1 MNILIVH
8 DRPEAGEAI
17 REIVAG
23 ICSKGAVEVV
33 TDASSARARLS
44 AHFYDL
50 LILDLTIPIVSN
62 KEAVG
67 FHVAEGLL
75 EELVASPALLLPA
88 NVVGITRDEDA
99 LYNIQNNIGPHLMA
113 IIAEDVDGRWRQQLS
128 DRVRYVL
135 DSAGA
140 RSRALLTNYGFD
152 LLVITALDKE
162 LSPYRDFFEIQDSP
176 SIPGVGEFT
185 FMDKDGNARRGACFA
200 IGRAGQPSAASE
212 TQGLLCNLRP
222 RLAIMSGFCGGV
234 PGKAELGDIL
244 FAELALDWDFGK
256 WKPSQETAKLYPRP
270 EPVVIRNSR
279 IHRIARHLVEDG
291 LPDPEPL
298 KAKIALLSKGEILQP
313 AMRLAP
319 FASGS
324 AVIGDETLLDGIREL
339 NENIGGVDMESYGFY
354 FACKHAHAAPPEFIC
369 IKAVADACG
378 TQKDDRLHA
387 ACSFASAHLAKV
399 LATLFWDFT
408 A

>member
-8 DRPEAGEAI
+8 DRPEVGEEI
-17 REIVAG
+17 RDIVAG
-23 ICSKGAVEVV
+23 ICPKGAVEIVD
-33 TDASSARARLS
+33 DASSARERLS
-44 AHFYDL
+44 ANFYDL
-50 LILDLTIPIVSN
+50 LILDLTIPVVSN
-62 KEAVG
+62 REAVG

-75 EELVASPALLLPA
+75 EELVESPALLPPG

-113 IIAEDVDGRWRQQLS
+113 IIAEDVDGRWRQQLH
-128 DRVRYVL
+128 DRVRYIL
-135 DSAGA
+135 NSAGA
-140 RSRALLTNYGFD
+140 RSRALLTNHGLD
-152 LLVITALDKE
+152 LLIITALDQE
-162 LSPYRDFFEIQDSP
+162 LSPYRDFFEMQDYP
-176 SIPGVGEFT
+176 SIPGLSEFAFT
-185 FMDKDGNARRGACFA
+185 DRDGNGRRGACFA

-234 PGKAELGDIL
+234 PGKAKLGDIL
-244 FAELALDWDFGK
+244 FAELALDWDYGK
-256 WKPSQETAKLYPRP
+256 WKRSEETAKLYPRP

-279 IHRIARHLVEDG
+279 THRIARKLVAEG
-291 LPDPEPL
+291 LPDPGPL
-298 KAKIALLSKGEILQP
+298 NANIALLSKGEIIEP

-324 AVIGDETLLDGIREL
+324 AVIGDETLLEGIREL
-339 NENIGGVDMESYGFY
+339 NENIGGVDMEAYGFY
-354 FACKHAHAAPPEFIC
+354 FACEHAHAAAPEFIC

-387 ACSFASAHLAKV
+387 ACSFASAHVAKV
-399 LATLFWDFT
+399 LATLLWDFT
-408 A
+408 V

>member
-1 MNILIVH
+1 MNVLIVH
-8 DRPEAGEAI
+8 DRPKAGEEI
-17 REIVAG
+17 RGIVAG
-23 ICSKGAVEVV
+23 ICPKSLVEVV
-33 TDASSARARLS
+33 TDASSARERL
-44 AHFYDL
+44 AANFYDL
-50 LILDLTIPIVSN
+50 LILDLTIPIISK

-67 FHVAEGLL
+67 FQVAEGLL
-75 EELVASPALLLPA
+75 EELVGSPALLSPA

-113 IIAEDVDGRWRQQLS
+113 IIAEDVDGRWRQQLG

-140 RSRALLTNYGFD
+140 RSRALLTNHGLD
-152 LLVITALDKE
+152 LLLITALDQE
-162 LSPYRDFFEIQDSP
+162 ISPYRDFFEMQDYP
-176 SIPGVGEFT
+176 SIPGVSEFAFT
-185 FMDKDGNARRGACFA
+185 DKDGNARRGACFA

-222 RLAIMSGFCGGV
+222 RLAIMTGFCGGV

-244 FAELALDWDFGK
+244 FAELALDWDYGK
-256 WKPSQETAKLYPRP
+256 WKPSEETAKLYPRP

-279 IHRIARHLVEDG
+279 THRIARKLVADG
-291 LPDPEPL
+291 LPDPMPL
-298 KAKIALLSKGEILQP
+298 KASMALLSKGEIINP

-354 FACKHAHAAPPEFIC
+354 FACEHAHAARPQFIC

-387 ACSFASAHLAKV
+387 ACSFASAHVAKI
-399 LATLFWDFT
+399 LATLLWDFT
-408 A
+408 V